1 MNEVL
6 KKITEEEKQFLV
18 IYEGELCYVYNKRVP
33 NNKKKAELCE
43 SVGIKV
49 LQGNETK
56 WEDLK
61 AAGYQVPEAFTFA
74 EQELPGYWGMK
85 YTAG

>member
-6 KKITEEEKQFLV
+6 KNITEEEKQFLV

-49 LQGNETK
+49 LQGNE
-56 WEDLK
+56 
-61 AAGYQVPEAFTFA
+61 PEGI
-74 EQELPGYWGMK
+74 EIRNGDYEYINGI
-85 YTAG
+85 